1 LHAGAAGL
9 SSDLRPDIYLMMHP
23 WDQFLADKTGRIVS
37 GETPHPLD
45 DPRAWIQVLE
55 DDEAD
60 LRQRIAAE
68 RAKPRP
74 S

>member
-1 LHAGAAGL
+1 
-9 SSDLRPDIYLMMHP
+9 MMHP